1 MRAAAYP
8 SFQDPPHGTDP
19 NMKRCLPSVCLCLSL
34 LAVCCVT
41 SGTTANAAQAITEKV
56 ENVGS
61 YQLYVPLMEKGKEP
75 ALLVWL
81 HPAGGENNE
90 LITRWWPELHEIGY
104 ALMLPKSKEPQRWA
118 LEETATVLAYIDH
131 AIQKYGI
138 DRRKVVLLGHSIG
151 GHMAFHMGMKHA
163 DRLAGIV
170 TTSGF
175 TIRSRRDTRT
185 ALPPKECKDSLAY
198 FMIVGAREGPLVD
211 LAKRAQLELLADG
224 FSAVLHVVKG
234 GGHAFHDSEKK
245 NVLAWLKEVAAGKRP
260 AAEEIKD
267 LARTAPDRIR
277 AYRAELARK
286 SRLFNA
292 IKDNIGKPYK
302 LTWKPAGAVEQGGRL
317 SIMLPEGWK
326 LGDQASNGQSAAVT
340 LTPPGKQHIVA
351 YIGRSVK
358 KEGLVEHYRKWFRK
372 MARENVMTR
381 GSAGRISAN
390 GRNWEVLTF
399 FMVPREKQNDPLARR
414 VLVVAVLPLNQQGT
428 EWRSVS
434 VICPEHDTG
443 GNHIAEIIRGILEKT
458 RFGEA
463 RAPE

>member
-1 MRAAAYP
+1 
-8 SFQDPPHGTDP
+8 
-19 NMKRCLPSVCLCLSL
+19 MKKCLLCACASVSL
-34 LAVCCVT
+34 LAVYWIT
-41 SGTTANAAQAITEKV
+41 GGTAVNAAQAVSEKID
-56 ENVGS
+56 NVGS
-61 YQLYVPLMEKGKEP
+61 YKLYVPLMGKARKP

-81 HPAGGENNE
+81 HPAGGEDND
-90 LITRWWPELHEIGY
+90 LITRWWPELHELGY
-104 ALMLPKSKEPQRWA
+104 ALMLPRSKEPQRWA
-118 LEETATVLAYIDH
+118 LNETATVLAYIDH
-131 AIQKYGI
+131 AIQKHGI
-138 DRRKVVLLGHSIG
+138 DQRKVVLLGYSVG
-151 GHMAFHMGMKHA
+151 GHMAFYLGMKHG

-175 TIRSRRDTRT
+175 TIRSRHDTRT
-185 ALPPKECKDSLAY
+185 ALPPKKCKDSLAY
-198 FMIVGAREGPLVD
+198 FMIVGDREGPLVE

-224 FSAVLHVVKG
+224 FSALLHVVKG
-234 GGHAFHDSEKK
+234 GGHAFHDSQKN

-260 AAEEIKD
+260 AAEEIKE
-267 LARTAPDRIR
+267 LAKVAPDRIR
-277 AYRAELARK
+277 AYREELARK
-286 SRLFNA
+286 SRLFDA

-302 LTWKPAGAVEQGGRL
+302 LTWRPAGAVEQGGKL

-358 KEGLVEHYRKWFRK
+358 KEGLVQHYRKWFKK
-372 MARENVMTR
+372 MAKENVMTR
-381 GSAGRISAN
+381 GSVGRISAN

-414 VLVVAVLPLNQQGT
+414 VLVVAVLPLNQKGT

-434 VICPEHDTG
+434 VICPEQKTG

-458 RFGEA
+458 RFGEPA
-463 RAPE
+463 APE